1 MKLLTTLLCLICPFI
16 LSAVDFRLTGIDGT
30 EFTLKPDSKPTILFL
45 YNSEC
50 DACSRAAQR
59 LISSDTIK
67 SASPRIAAIA
77 VFENDDNWKKKASL
91 WPESWIVGA
100 DSRGEVVDSDSLTFE
115 SVPAFILLDENLN
128 VRHSTISLNDLQRFM
143 TEKK

>member
-1 MKLLTTLLCLICPFI
+1 MKPLTTLLCLICPFI
-16 LSAVDFRLTGIDGT
+16 LSAVDFRLTGIDGV
-30 EFTLKPDSKPTILFL
+30 EFTLKPNSKPTILFL
-45 YNSEC
+45 FNSEC

-59 LISSDTIK
+59 LLISDTIK

-77 VFENDDNWKKKASL
+77 LYENEDKSKKKPSI
-91 WPESWIVGA
+91 WPQNSNLRA
-100 DSRGEVVDSDSLTFE
+100 DTRGEVVDSDSLTFE